1 MQQQHQQQLD
11 RGGFG
16 GPPSYS
22 SYAVGSAAGNETALR
37 IKTHLL
43 HQLSDSC
50 ETSIKSPPF
59 PGPSFLPSAE
69 SELLAKSSKSSLL
82 GAVLP

>member
-22 SYAVGSAAGNETALR
+22 SYAVGSAAGNGDNLIVWNT
-37 IKTHLL
+37 
-43 HQLSDSC
+43 
-50 ETSIKSPPF
+50 
-59 PGPSFLPSAE
+59 
-69 SELLAKSSKSSLL
+69 LLA
-82 GAVLP
+82 VVIR